1 MRLKYNRKEST
12 MNRRKALAVLTSA
25 LSFSPVRSP
34 PSHAAEVSLHKI
46 TDGLDHPWSIAFLP
60 DGSALVSERTGQLR
74 HLSMSGALSP
84 PITGVPQVYA
94 EGQGGLLDVMPDPD
108 FAKNRMIYFSFAEP
122 FEDGNCTS
130 VGRGKL
136 DENIRT
142 LTDVKVIFRQN
153 VIYNGTN
160 HFGSRLVFDRSG
172 MLFVTTGDRYYLRD
186 EAQNPASHLGKV
198 IRITPNGGAADGN
211 PKLEGWAPEVWS
223 IGHRNVQG
231 AALHPDTGQLWTA
244 EHGARGGDEINT
256 PRPGKNYGWPVIT
269 YGRDYSGLKIGEG
282 TTKAGMEQ
290 PLHYWDP
297 SIAPAGIAF
306 YTGDKYEGWRG
317 NLFVCALAGQHVAR
331 LTLDGERVVAEE
343 KLFQDFSRFRD
354 IAQGP
359 DGYLYVVT
367 DNAAP
372 DGGVY
377 KLE

>member
-1 MRLKYNRKEST
+1 
-12 MNRRKALAVLTSA
+12 MNRRKAFAVLTSVVG
-25 LSFSPVRSP
+25 LSLLRPVP
-34 PSHAAEVSLHKI
+34 AQAAAVKLRKI
-46 TDGLDHPWSIAFLP
+46 ADGLDHPWSIAFLP
-60 DGSALVSERTGQLR
+60 DGSALVSERKGQIR

-84 PITGVPQVYA
+84 PIAGAPKVFAKGWLFA
-94 EGQGGLLDVMPDPD
+94 EGQGGLLDLALDPN
-108 FAKNRMIYFSFAEP
+108 FKQNRMVYFSFSEP
-122 FEDGNCTS
+122 FENGNCTS

-153 VIYNGTN
+153 MIYDGTN
-160 HFGSRLVFDRSG
+160 HFGSRLVFDKSG

-186 EAQNPASHLGKV
+186 EAQNPASHVGKI

-211 PKLEGWAPEVWS
+211 PKREGWAPEVWS

-231 AALHPDTGQLWTA
+231 AALHPETGQLWTA

-269 YGRDYSGLKIGEG
+269 YGRDYSGAKIGEG
-282 TTKAGMEQ
+282 TAKDGMEQ

-306 YTGDKYEGWRG
+306 YTGDRYEGWRG
-317 NLFVCALAGQHVAR
+317 SLFVCALAGQHVAR
-331 LTLDGERVVAEE
+331 LTLDGERVEKEE
-343 KLFQDFSRFRD
+343 KLFEDVARFRD

-367 DNAAP
+367 DSEEP
-372 DGGVY
+372 DGGVFR
-377 KLE
+377 LE